1 MRAHFSRPVT
11 NQAGDLLPNVQCFI
25 YEPGTLTLITDVV
38 YSADTGPAVLTNPFV
53 SDTGLL
59 DFYLDNPKRVRL
71 GIVQGTSPIQYQDG
85 IDVIAAGS
93 DSLHLGAGL
102 QSIVIGTGA
111 SAAGNQ
117 STAVGTGANS
127 TGASSTALGN
137 AASSLGL
144 QSVAVGPAA
153 VQGSGAIGV
162 GSGAAATGDYS
173 VVLGKDASAALTDGA
188 AIGHGAVAPYA
199 HSTALGA
206 GAATTGAN
214 QIMIGTATDVVE
226 VPFGSGYVLQSPNGS
241 RYKLTVDNTGALV
254 TTLL

>member
-1 MRAHFSRPVT
+1 VRAHFSRPVT
-11 NQAGDLLPNVQCFI
+11 NQAGDLLPNVQVFV
-25 YEPGTLTLITDVV
+25 YEPGTTTLITDVV
-38 YSADTGPAVLTNPFV
+38 YSADTGTAVLTNPFV
-53 SDTGLL
+53 SDTGLV

-153 VQGSGAIGV
+153 VQGSGAIGI
-162 GSGAAATGDYS
+162 GTGATATGNYS
-173 VVLGKDASAALTDGA
+173 VVIGKDSSAALDDGTA
-188 AIGHGAVAPYA
+188 VGHGAVAAYA
-199 HSTALGA
+199 HSTAIGPGA
-206 GAATTGAN
+206 VSTGPN
-214 QIMIGTATDVVE
+214 QVMLGTATDTVE
-226 VPFGSGYVLQSPNGS
+226 VPFGSGYVIKSPNGT
-241 RYKLTVDNTGALV
+241 RYKITVDNSGALI
-254 TTLL
+254 TTAL